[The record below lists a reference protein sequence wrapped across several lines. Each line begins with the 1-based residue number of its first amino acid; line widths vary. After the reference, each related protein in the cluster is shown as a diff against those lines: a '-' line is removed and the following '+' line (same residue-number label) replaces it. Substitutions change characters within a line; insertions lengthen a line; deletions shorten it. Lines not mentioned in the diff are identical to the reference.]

1 VIIFGTLSFP
11 VVVFFKTD
19 CNTWVVKVDEKIRHR
34 EIPCERGGPVEL
46 MRSSYRLYRLTSL
59 LPISGRCLRS
69 RRTVAL
75 LKVEI
80 GEQCSVPTSLFFPHN
95 FSKICIALINRFTAA
110 KRARH
115 SATFSS
121 VLFSPFSTD
130 IIRLHF
136 HSILHGSR
144 IFATIPSFAYLL
156 KFLSLVSKK
165 YIGVLCAESD
175 AAMGCLSVCPS
186 RAGIVRRNDCLFVTT
201 RCTAKPNVSPP
212 GSATSHSREENQ
224 FF

>member
-1 VIIFGTLSFP
+1 MRTCW
-11 VVVFFKTD
+11 T
-19 CNTWVVKVDEKIRHR
+19 CRVDEIQLSAVS
-34 EIPCERGGPVEL
+34 PDFTPSYQ
-46 MRSSYRLYRLTSL
+46 RSMFSL
-59 LPISGRCLRS
+59 EANCCTAEGRNWRIMLNS
-69 RRTVAL
+69 DQF
-75 LKVEI
+75 I
-80 GEQCSVPTSLFFPHN
+80 FSHN
-95 FSKICIALINRFTAA
+95 FSKVCIALINRFTAA

-212 GSATSHSREENQ
+212 GSAASHQREENQ
-224 FF
+224 FSRYNQQQLVVTATSFEGSEN